1 MKIGRHFSQKWI
13 FKVHS
18 IENTEVSRL
27 LSVEAQL
34 LLLPQILQD
43 PLYLKLGIAKNSGLN
58 GSQIQPV

>member
-13 FKVHS
+13 FQVDA
-18 IENTEVSRL
+18 IENTEVSGL

-43 PLYLKLGIAKNSGLN
+43 PLYLKLGIAKISGLN